1 MLRRLLGHASNY
13 ALASILVTLAGVI
26 SFPIFTRIFSVSEY
40 GLLNLVSS
48 ILGLMVG
55 LGKLGLQTSTIRFFA
70 EAEGGKSDFT
80 EDTFISTALLGMIV
94 TGTCATVAVLLFSEL
109 APGWLWSDPRV
120 RGLMTLTSVLVLV
133 RVVDS
138 CLVNV
143 LRAQERSGV
152 YGIYTVARRYGGLA
166 IILLVIFGMLP
177 GLDGFY
183 VGTITAEALALFAL
197 AWFVLRGRTIRL
209 RDFSPKLMRA
219 MLAFGLPMA
228 AYEMS
233 SLLLAQGDRYV
244 IQGLLGGDAL
254 GVYSAAYNFS
264 EYVQSALLFPFS
276 MAMAPILTRTW
287 EREGETATRHF
298 IEHALHFYILAA
310 FAVVFGMAAVGGE
323 ALELL
328 ASKKYVP
335 GAVIIPWVM
344 LGMVLDGANGML
356 GAGLYLNKR
365 AKTVMLLVV
374 CATVVNLGLNFVL
387 VPAQGIIGAAFA
399 TLVTYCGLTTA
410 TALFSRRY
418 LEIQIP
424 WLHALKACACGL
436 AMYLVT
442 AQIEHH
448 NLIVSVGL
456 KLVGAGL
463 TYLVLVLAFDR
474 RSRQS
479 IASILDGFRRLA
491 GRSEVQSTA
500 DTSDR

>member
-1 MLRRLLGHASNY
+1 MLQRLLGHASNY
-13 ALASILVTLAGVI
+13 ALASVLVTLAGVI

-48 ILGLMVG
+48 MLGLMVG

-70 EAEGGKSDFT
+70 EVEGGKSDLT
-80 EDTFISTALLGMIV
+80 EDAFISTALLGMV
-94 TGTCATVAVLLFSEL
+94 VAGACATIAVVLFSEL
-109 APGWLWSDPRV
+109 VPGWFWSDPRL
-120 RGLMTLTSVLVLV
+120 RGLMILTSVLVLV

-152 YGIYTVARRYGGLA
+152 YGIYIVARRYGGLA
-166 IILLVIFGMLP
+166 IILLVIFNMLP
-177 GLDGFY
+177 GLRGFY
-183 VGTITAEALALFAL
+183 VGTITAEALALVTL

-209 RDFSPKLMRA
+209 RNYSPKLMRA

-244 IQGLLGGDAL
+244 IQGLLGGAAL

-264 EYVQSALLFPFS
+264 EYVQAALLFPFS
-276 MAMAPILTRTW
+276 MAMAPMLTRAW
-287 EREGETATRHF
+287 EREGSTATRHF
-298 IEHALHFYILAA
+298 IEHALHFYILAVG
-310 FAVVFGMAAVGGE
+310 AVLFGMAAVGGE

-344 LGMVLDGANGML
+344 LGMALDGANGML
-356 GAGLYLNKR
+356 GAGLYLNKK
-365 AKTVMLLVV
+365 AKTVMALVI
-374 CATVVNLGLNFVL
+374 CATVVNLGLNFAL
-387 VPAQGIIGAAFA
+387 VPRQGILGAALA
-399 TLVTYCGLTTA
+399 TLITYFGLTTA
-410 TALFSRRY
+410 MARFSRRY
-418 LEIQIP
+418 LNIQIP

-436 AMYLVT
+436 AMYAVT

-448 NLIVSVGL
+448 TLIVSVGL
-456 KLVGAGL
+456 KVVGAGL

-474 RSRQS
+474 RSREA
-479 IASILDGFRRLA
+479 IASILDRFRRSA
-491 GRSEVQSTA
+491 GRGEIRPTTDTA
-500 DTSDR
+500 DR

>member
-13 ALASILVTLAGVI
+13 ALASVLVTLAGVI
-26 SFPIFTRIFSVSEY
+26 SFPIFTRVFSVSEY

-48 ILGLMVG
+48 MLGLMVG

-70 EAEGGKSDFT
+70 EAESGKSDIT

-94 TGTCATVAVLLFSEL
+94 TGSCATVAVLLFSEL
-109 APGWLWSDPRV
+109 APDWFWSDPRV
-120 RGLMTLTSVLVLV
+120 RGLMTLTAVLVLI

-152 YGIYTVARRYGGLA
+152 YGFYTVARRYGGLA
-166 IILLVIFGMLP
+166 IVLLVIFDLLP
-177 GLDGFY
+177 GLHGFY
-183 VGTITAEALALFAL
+183 AGTITAEALALLAL
-197 AWFVLRGRTIRL
+197 GWVVLRGRTIRL
-209 RDFSPKLMRA
+209 RNYSSKLMRA

-244 IQGLLGGDAL
+244 IQGLIGGDAL

-276 MAMAPILTRTW
+276 MAMAPMLTRTW
-287 EREGETATRHF
+287 EREGKVATRHF
-298 IEHALHFYILAA
+298 IEHALHYYILAA
-310 FAVVFGMAAVGGE
+310 CAVVFGMAAVGGE

-344 LGMVLDGANGML
+344 LGMAFDGVNAML

-365 AKTVMLLVV
+365 AKTVMALVI
-374 CATVVNLGLNFVL
+374 CATVVNLGLNFAL
-387 VPAQGIIGAAFA
+387 VPTQGIMGSAVA
-399 TLVTYCGLTTA
+399 TLITYCGLTTA
-410 TALFSRRY
+410 SALFSRRY
-418 LEIQIP
+418 LEVQIP
-424 WLHALKACACGL
+424 WLHALKASACGL
-436 AMYLVT
+436 VMYLVT
-442 AQIEHH
+442 TQIDSHH
-448 NLIVSVGL
+448 LIVSIGL
-456 KLVGAGL
+456 KLVCASL

-474 RSRQS
+474 RSREAIKS
-479 IASILDGFRRLA
+479 VL
-491 GRSEVQSTA
+491 GRSRQSAGGSEIHSTTDTA
-500 DTSDR
+500 DQ

>member
-13 ALASILVTLAGVI
+13 ALASVLVTLAGVI

-48 ILGLMVG
+48 MLGLLVG

-70 EAEGGKSDFT
+70 EAEGGKSDIT

-94 TGTCATVAVLLFSEL
+94 TGSCATIAVLLFSEL
-109 APGWLWSDPRV
+109 APGWFWSDPRV
-120 RGLMTLTSVLVLV
+120 RGLMRLTSILVLV

-152 YGIYTVARRYGGLA
+152 YGAYTVARRYGGLA
-166 IILLVIFGMLP
+166 IILLIMFNMLP
-177 GLDGFY
+177 GLHGFY
-183 VGTITAEALALFAL
+183 AGTITAEALALLTLGFV
-197 AWFVLRGRTIRL
+197 VLRGRSIRL
-209 RDFSPKLMRA
+209 TSYSPKLMRA

-228 AYEMS
+228 AYEMC

-276 MAMAPILTRTW
+276 MAMAPMLTRTW
-287 EREGETATRHF
+287 EREGKVATRHF

-310 FAVVFGMAAVGGE
+310 VAVVFGMAAVGGE

-344 LGMVLDGANGML
+344 LGMALDGANAML

-365 AKTVMLLVV
+365 AKTVMALVV
-374 CATVVNLGLNFVL
+374 CATVVNLGLNFAL
-387 VPAQGIIGAAFA
+387 VPTQGILGAAVA
-399 TLVTYCGLTTA
+399 TLITYGGLTTA
-410 TALFSRRY
+410 SALFSRRY

-424 WLHALKACACGL
+424 WLHAVKASACGL
-436 AMYLVT
+436 VTYLVT
-442 AQIEHH
+442 AQIENH
-448 NLIVSVGL
+448 NLIISVGL
-456 KLVGAGL
+456 KLVCACL
-463 TYLVLVLAFDR
+463 TYLILVLAFDR
-474 RSRQS
+474 RSREAIKLIPS
-479 IASILDGFRRLA
+479 RLRPSAGASEIRSTTDTA
-491 GRSEVQSTA
+491 GR
-500 DTSDR
+500 